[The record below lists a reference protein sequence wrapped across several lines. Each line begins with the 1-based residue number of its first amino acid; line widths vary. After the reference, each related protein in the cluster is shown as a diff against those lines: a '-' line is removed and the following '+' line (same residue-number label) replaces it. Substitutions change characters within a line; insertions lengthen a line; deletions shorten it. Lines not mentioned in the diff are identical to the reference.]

1 MYWCNSHTKSLK
13 THPIESETA
22 TSLGLSSNGVSQV
35 LMTDLPDRIERKKK
49 DMENA
54 RLGMAQGIKYS
65 SRSLGGHTTQ
75 YRRLC
80 PLAGIEIH
88 VCKPAED
95 EVKITIGKPCRYK
108 ACKGRN
114 HALHGE
120 KCPVASAR
128 GKTGG
133 KSGEGDSKKR
143 NGEANGRYIDGRK
156 NALKEARLLR
166 KQQKRAYSNRY
177 NTAFYTTK
185 KIKETLN
192 LNPIT
197 WLDSAITTAAVA
209 GMLGGVRGV
218 CSGCSQSMPAIQAR
232 KIHRA
237 DITQNPARVICDACE
252 A

>member
-1 MYWCNSHTKSLK
+1 MTNTPALLAH
-13 THPIESETA
+13 IE
-22 TSLGLSSNGVSQV
+22 Q
-35 LMTDLPDRIERKKK
+35 KKK

-80 PLAGIEIH
+80 RLAGIKIDVPKIE
-88 VCKPAED
+88 CKTTP
-95 EVKITIGKPCRYK
+95 KITIGKPCRYK

-120 KCPVASAR
+120 KCPVAAAR

-133 KSGEGDSKKR
+133 KSGEGDSKRR

-156 NALKEARLLR
+156 NAVKRQLISQVVVGQKINKSARE
-166 KQQKRAYSNRY
+166 
-177 NTAFYTTK
+177 
-185 KIKETLN
+185 ILN
-192 LNPIT
+192 INPIT
-197 WLDSAITTAAVA
+197 WLDSAITTAAIA
-209 GMLGGVRGV
+209 GMLNGVRGV
-218 CSGCSQSMPAIQAR
+218 CSGCNQSMPAIQAR

-252 A
+252 

>member
-1 MYWCNSHTKSLK
+1 MTNTPALLAH
-13 THPIESETA
+13 IE
-22 TSLGLSSNGVSQV
+22 Q
-35 LMTDLPDRIERKKK
+35 KKK

-80 PLAGIEIH
+80 RLAGIKIDVPKIE
-88 VCKPAED
+88 CKTTP
-95 EVKITIGKPCRYK
+95 KITIGKPCRYK

-120 KCPVASAR
+120 KCPVAAAR

-133 KSGEGDSKKR
+133 KSGEGDSKR
-143 NGEANGRYIDGRK
+143 RIGEANGRYIDGRK
-156 NALKEARLLR
+156 NAVKRQLIS
-166 KQQKRAYSNRY
+166 QVVVGQKIGK
-177 NTAFYTTK
+177 TTRE
-185 KIKETLN
+185 ILN
-192 LNPIT
+192 INPIT

-218 CSGCSQSMPAIQAR
+218 CSGCDKSMPAIQAR

>member
-1 MYWCNSHTKSLK
+1 
-13 THPIESETA
+13 
-22 TSLGLSSNGVSQV
+22 
-35 LMTDLPDRIERKKK
+35 
-49 DMENA
+49 MENA
-54 RLGMAQGIKYS
+54 RRGMAQGIKYS

-80 PLAGIEIH
+80 RLAGIEIDLPEI
-88 VCKPAED
+88 KATAP
-95 EVKITIGKPCRYK
+95 IGKPCRYK

-120 KCPVASAR
+120 KCPIAAAR

-133 KSGEGDSKKR
+133 KSGEGDSKR
-143 NGEANGRYIDGRK
+143 RVGEANGRYIDGRK
-156 NALKEARLLR
+156 NAVKRQLIS
-166 KQQKRAYSNRY
+166 QVVVGQKSSK
-177 NTAFYTTK
+177 TTR
-185 KIKETLN
+185 EVLN
-192 LNPIT
+192 INPIT

>member
-1 MYWCNSHTKSLK
+1 
-13 THPIESETA
+13 
-22 TSLGLSSNGVSQV
+22 
-35 LMTDLPDRIERKKK
+35 
-49 DMENA
+49 MENA

-80 PLAGIEIH
+80 RLAGIKIDVPKIE
-88 VCKPAED
+88 CKPTP
-95 EVKITIGKPCRYK
+95 KITIGKPCRYK

-120 KCPVASAR
+120 KCPIASAR

-133 KSGEGDSKKR
+133 KSGEGDSKR
-143 NGEANGRYIDGRK
+143 RVGEANGRYIDGRK
-156 NALKEARLLR
+156 KAVKRQLIS
-166 KQQKRAYSNRY
+166 QVVVGQKSSK
-177 NTAFYTTK
+177 TTR
-185 KIKETLN
+185 EVLN
-192 LNPIT
+192 INPIS

>member
-1 MYWCNSHTKSLK
+1 MTRCNFHTNGSKS
-13 THPIESETA
+13 HPIESETA
-22 TSLGLSSNGVSQV
+22 TSLGLSSRGSSHG

-80 PLAGIEIH
+80 RLAGIKID
-88 VCKPAED
+88 VPKPT
-95 EVKITIGKPCRYK
+95 VKIEAIKPIGKPCRYK

-133 KSGEGDSKKR
+133 KSGEGDSKR
-143 NGEANGRYIDGRK
+143 RVGEANGRYIDGRK
-156 NALKEARLLR
+156 NAVKRQLIS
-166 KQQKRAYSNRY
+166 QVVVGQKIGK
-177 NTAFYTTK
+177 TTRE
-185 KIKETLN
+185 ILN
-192 LNPIT
+192 INPIT

-218 CSGCSQSMPAIQAR
+218 CSGCSQSIPAIQAR

-237 DITQNPARVICDACE
+237 DITQNPARVICNACE

>member
-1 MYWCNSHTKSLK
+1 M
-13 THPIESETA
+13 
-22 TSLGLSSNGVSQV
+22 GLSSNTRSDV
-35 LMTDLPDRIERKKK
+35 LMTNTPALLAHIEQKKK

-54 RLGMAQGIKYS
+54 RRGMAEGIKYS

-80 PLAGIEIH
+80 RLAGIKID
-88 VCKPAED
+88 VPKIKCKPTP
-95 EVKITIGKPCRYK
+95 KITIGKPCRYK

-120 KCPVASAR
+120 KCPIASAR

-133 KSGEGDSKKR
+133 KSGEGDSKR
-143 NGEANGRYIDGRK
+143 RIGEANGRYIDGRK
-156 NALKEARLLR
+156 NTLKEARLLR

-185 KIKETLN
+185 KIKESLN

>member
-1 MYWCNSHTKSLK
+1 MYRCNFHTNGSKS
-13 THPIESETA
+13 HPIESETA
-22 TSLGLSSNGVSQV
+22 TSLGLSSRSSYHG
-35 LMTDLPDRIERKKK
+35 LMTDLHDRIERKKK

-80 PLAGIEIH
+80 RLAGIKIDLP
-88 VCKPAED
+88 KPT
-95 EVKITIGKPCRYK
+95 VKIEAIKPIGKPCRYK

-133 KSGEGDSKKR
+133 KSGEGDSKR
-143 NGEANGRYIDGRK
+143 RVGEANGRYIDGRK
-156 NALKEARLLR
+156 NAVKRQLISQVVVGQKIGKTARE
-166 KQQKRAYSNRY
+166 
-177 NTAFYTTK
+177 
-185 KIKETLN
+185 ILN
-192 LNPIT
+192 INPIT

-218 CSGCSQSMPAIQAR
+218 CSGCSQSIPAIQAR

-252 A
+252 G

>member
-1 MYWCNSHTKSLK
+1 M
-13 THPIESETA
+13 
-22 TSLGLSSNGVSQV
+22 GLSSNTRSDV
-35 LMTDLPDRIERKKK
+35 LMTNTPALLAHIEQKKK

-80 PLAGIEIH
+80 RLAGIKIDVPKIE
-88 VCKPAED
+88 CKPTP
-95 EVKITIGKPCRYK
+95 KITIGKPCRYK

-120 KCPVASAR
+120 KCPIASAR

-133 KSGEGDSKKR
+133 KSGEGDSKR
-143 NGEANGRYIDGRK
+143 RVGEANGRYIDGRK
-156 NALKEARLLR
+156 KAVKRQLIS
-166 KQQKRAYSNRY
+166 QVVVGQKSSK
-177 NTAFYTTK
+177 TTR
-185 KIKETLN
+185 EVLN
-192 LNPIT
+192 INPIS

>member
-1 MYWCNSHTKSLK
+1 MTNTPALLAH
-13 THPIESETA
+13 IE
-22 TSLGLSSNGVSQV
+22 Q
-35 LMTDLPDRIERKKK
+35 KKK

-80 PLAGIEIH
+80 RLAGIKIDLPEIKAI
-88 VCKPAED
+88 KP
-95 EVKITIGKPCRYK
+95 IGKPCRYK

-120 KCPVASAR
+120 KCPVAAAR

-133 KSGEGDSKKR
+133 KSGEGDSKR
-143 NGEANGRYIDGRK
+143 RIGEANGRYIDGRK
-156 NALKEARLLR
+156 NAVKRQLISQVVVGQKIGKTAR
-166 KQQKRAYSNRY
+166 
-177 NTAFYTTK
+177 
-185 KIKETLN
+185 EVLN
-192 LNPIT
+192 INPIT

-232 KIHRA
+232 KIHQA